1 MGKFMCA
8 VWCKFFSGG
17 SLLYYR
23 VFGEF
28 FIFRKKMRFIQGVE
42 HNNAIVEFLIN
53 SLSFNAVSMMNWID
67 IRLPLGCIS
76 CEINSKRYIQMSK
89 DCFPWKWNGKKCLL
103 FNNITNIIHIHV
115 LIYRRCLHGTPYIV
129 CLLFNVHVQLSTTPR
144 HALATRVCWMLMT
157 PICSA
162 EVIKN
167 PMCGVCV
174 DKQHKSILIFLLTS
188 PTRLEKKI

>member
-115 LIYRRCLHGTPYIV
+115 LIYRRCLHGILSNINLRISYAY
-129 CLLFNVHVQLSTTPR
+129 CSMFMFSYLLLQGMHWR
-144 HALATRVCWMLMT
+144 HACVESWWRL
-157 PICSA
+157 SA
-162 EVIKN
+162 AQK
-167 PMCGVCV
+167 
-174 DKQHKSILIFLLTS
+174 
-188 PTRLEKKI
+188 